1 MADKIVLTFL
11 TLPIIAWGVLSLL
24 KPELALKY
32 TLGMLH
38 KHIKPNRYFIYNI
51 KISGVAYIIGGVWIL
66 FFVWTGRMGV

>member
-1 MADKIVLTFL
+1 MAERIVLTFF
-11 TLPIIAWGVLSLL
+11 TLPLMAWGVFSLL
-24 KPELALKY
+24 NPELALKY

-51 KISGVAYIIGGVWIL
+51 KISGVAYIIGGIWIL